1 MKGGIKLAEDI
12 KVDSTLD
19 CKWLVCPEPI
29 VKTNMAIK
37 KLQVGQVLV
46 MESTDAGATSDM
58 HSWAKRT
65 GHQLLKEEASGNVLK
80 FYVKK
85 MK

>member
-1 MKGGIKLAEDI
+1 MAEVI

-19 CKWLVCPEPI
+19 CKGLICPEPI
-29 VKTNMAIK
+29 VKTNMSIK
-37 KLQVGQVLV
+37 KLQIGQVLV

-65 GHQLLKEEASGNVLK
+65 GHQLLKEEQEGKVLK

>member
-1 MKGGIKLAEDI
+1 MAEDI
-12 KVDSTLD
+12 RVDSTLD
-19 CKWLVCPEPI
+19 CKGLICPEPI

-58 HSWAKRT
+58 QSWARRT
-65 GHQLLKEEASGNVLK
+65 GHQLLKEESEGNVLR

>member
-19 CKWLVCPEPI
+19 CKGLVCPEPI
-29 VKTNMAIK
+29 VKTNMVIK

>member
-1 MKGGIKLAEDI
+1 LAEDI
-12 KVDSTLD
+12 KADSTLD
-19 CKWLVCPEPI
+19 CKGLICPEPI

-37 KLQVGQVLV
+37 KLQIGQVLV

-58 HSWAKRT
+58 RSWAKRT
-65 GHQLLKEEASGNVLK
+65 GHRLLKEEADGKVLR

>member
-1 MKGGIKLAEDI
+1 LAGEI

-19 CKWLVCPEPI
+19 CKGLICPEPI

-46 MESTDAGATSDM
+46 MESTDKGASSDM
-58 HSWAKRT
+58 QSWAKRT
-65 GHQLLKEEASGNVLK
+65 GHQLLKEESEGNVLR